1 MGVLESIKRVV
12 GDDDSGRDATTY
24 RCTECGAT
32 FESFL
37 DEDDFILSCE
47 ECDSKQVE
55 PA

>member
-1 MGVLESIKRVV
+1 MGVIESIKSVV
-12 GDDDSGRDATTY
+12 GGDDGADATTY

-37 DEDDFILSCE
+37 AEDDFILSCE
-47 ECDSKQVE
+47 ECDSQQVE